1 MPRVLRIAS
10 SRFMDSTER
19 RAPIGSMC
27 QPSPGRHTI
36 RNTDKAV
43 ALLPPI
49 TLRSLQ
55 KPIGSNM
62 GRPVP
67 KRGLEAAPSP
77 RLVGIAVPSI
87 RIREAMRPV
96 PLQAIIICR

>member
-62 GRPVP
+62 GRP
-67 KRGLEAAPSP
+67 APREVLQVEHSLK
-77 RLVGIAVPSI
+77 LVHIARPSI
-87 RIREAMRPV
+87 R
-96 PLQAIIICR
+96 LQ